1 MKTANKKKTTIC
13 VIVLCMLII
22 AVAFYF
28 NHPHSYKETLINEAS
43 CNEEGTLHHICWCGE
58 EYNEHPKPLGH
69 DYVSEVTQDAT
80 CTEKGIITY
89 ICSRCS
95 DTYSEEI
102 EPIGHD
108 YVQEEIEKAGYIR
121 EVCTRCKE
129 VVERKDEEFWKNII
143 TMYVLENGD
152 IYIEASTDSAVLGSL
167 KKGDSVTVSKVGEWD
182 ELVMDDGTVGY
193 VRGDLLSDTNPSES
207 AAVDTTKGTETSN
220 QTEQSVTANTGT
232 TGLTPEQQAFLDSIG
247 ATTGGEI
254 LQSTGV
260 AHVDRNAAENSGV
273 DLSGVT
279 LH

>member
-1 MKTANKKKTTIC
+1 MNKKKTTIC

-28 NHPHSYKETLINEAS
+28 NHPHSYKETLISEAS

-89 ICSRCS
+89 TCSRCS
-95 DTYSEEI
+95 DTYTEEI

-152 IYIEASTDSAVLGSL
+152 IYKESSTDSAVLDSL

-207 AAVDTTKGTETSN
+207 ALVDTKTETATSTN
-220 QTEQSVTANTGT
+220 NEPPASTPTTQEEYANKFAKWA
-232 TGLTPEQQAFLDSIG
+232 EENG
-247 ATTGGEI
+247 ATIGGEV

>member
-1 MKTANKKKTTIC
+1 MKITNKKKTTIC

-22 AVAFYF
+22 AVGFYF
-28 NHPHSYKETLINEAS
+28 NHPHSYKETLISEAS

-143 TMYVLENGD
+143 TMYVLENSD

-207 AAVDTTKGTETSN
+207 APVDTKTETTTSTN
-220 QTEQSVTANTGT
+220 NEPPASTPTTQEEYANRFAKWA
-232 TGLTPEQQAFLDSIG
+232 EENG
-247 ATTGGEI
+247 ATTGGDPTGV
-254 LQSTGV
+254 TGV
-260 AHVDRNAAENSGV
+260 ATYDRETSVDI
-273 DLSGVT
+273 SGVT